1 MDLSANLEA
10 VKRRIAAAAERSG
23 REAADV
29 TLIAVSKTRSVEE
42 IAAAAA
48 AGATAFGEN
57 YVQEL
62 VAKQEA
68 LPDLNWH
75 FIGHLQSNKV
85 RFLVPFCAM
94 IHVVDSAHLAKEISK
109 RATAI
114 ERVQPVL
121 LQVDLAGEESKFGCS
136 ESDLPPVIEA
146 LQSLPGLDWQGLMT
160 IPPLGSEPEQ
170 SRPYYRR
177 LAELRRGLLAQG
189 VPEENLRHLSMGMS
203 NDYEVA
209 IEEGATLV
217 RIGTA
222 IFGPRN

>member
-10 VKRRIAAAAERSG
+10 VRRRIAAAAERSG
-23 REAADV
+23 RKAADV

-42 IAAAAA
+42 ITAAAM
-48 AGATAFGEN
+48 AGAKAFGEN

-68 LPDLNWH
+68 LPGLNWH

-94 IHVVDSAHLAKEISK
+94 IHVVDSVHLAKEISR

-136 ESDLPPVIEA
+136 ESDLPPVVEA

-177 LAELRRGLLAQG
+177 LAELRDGLLAQG
-189 VPEENLRHLSMGMS
+189 VPAENLRQLSMGMS

-222 IFGPRN
+222 IFGPRG